1 MESPFMQL
9 QPIGQL
15 GSKGNSDGEMEMVLL
30 QTSYTNLTKERDQL
44 QTSYTNLTKERDQLQ
59 TSYTNLTKERDQLQ
73 KTLPKRKRSLER
85 PSRQVSCCC
94 VFQKEEKLYR
104 LVVVSVG
111 LLCILQAAANIGLR
125 LSLCDSSAG
134 MPDFEAIIKN
144 LTEEG
149 EDLKRKLSTFDRY
162 SQEGWV
168 YLHPSFYYISSSEKS
183 WQESRDD
190 CLQRGADL
198 MIINSKEEQEFARQF
213 KRLTWIGFT
222 DRETE
227 GIWKWVD
234 GTALETS
241 YWHNGEPNSYQSK
254 EEDCG
259 EIKYYEEENSWN
271 DEPCNNKNFWICEKV
286 MAQ

>member
-1 MESPFMQL
+1 M
-9 QPIGQL
+9 
-15 GSKGNSDGEMEMVLL
+15 
-30 QTSYTNLTKERDQL
+30 
-44 QTSYTNLTKERDQLQ
+44 
-59 TSYTNLTKERDQLQ
+59 
-73 KTLPKRKRSLER
+73 TLDASSRK
-85 PSRQVSCCC
+85 
-94 VFQKEEKLYR
+94 EKLYR
-104 LVVVSVG
+104 LVVVSFG

-125 LSLCDSSAG
+125 LSLYSSNAR

-149 EDLKRKLSTFDRY
+149 EDLKRKLSLFDRY
-162 SQEGWV
+162 FQEGWV
-168 YLHPSFYYISSSEKS
+168 YLRPSFYYISSSEKS

-213 KRLTWIGFT
+213 KRLTWIGCT

-227 GIWKWVD
+227 GVWKWVD
-234 GTALETS
+234 GTAVKTSFS

-259 EIKYYEEENSWN
+259 EIKYYEDENSWN
-271 DEPCNNKNFWICEKV
+271 DEPCNKKNFWICEKV
-286 MAQ
+286 VAQ